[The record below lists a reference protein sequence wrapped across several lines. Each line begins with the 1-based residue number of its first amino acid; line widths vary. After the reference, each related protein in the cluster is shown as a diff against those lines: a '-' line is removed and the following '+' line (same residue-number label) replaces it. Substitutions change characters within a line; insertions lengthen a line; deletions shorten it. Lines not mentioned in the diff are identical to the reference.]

1 MTREEKINAIVVAV
15 NAATDVPLI
24 GEVTEGKA
32 ISWIAQYT
40 LVHLPDRA
48 LDAILSVSDGL
59 SDDEIAMLTD
69 VLTSFINAEI
79 DIPFVPETIEEIAIR
94 QGVAFILSKA
104 KVGLSVLAT

>member
-1 MTREEKINAIVVAV
+1 MTTEEKIAAIVEAV
-15 NAATDVPLI
+15 NAATDVPFI

-32 ISWIAQYT
+32 ITFVAKKT

-69 VLTSFINAEI
+69 VLTSFVNQAV
-79 DIPFVPETIEEIAIR
+79 DVPWVPETVEELAIR
-94 QGVAFILSKA
+94 QAVSFILLKA
-104 KVGLSVLAT
+104 KEGASILAA